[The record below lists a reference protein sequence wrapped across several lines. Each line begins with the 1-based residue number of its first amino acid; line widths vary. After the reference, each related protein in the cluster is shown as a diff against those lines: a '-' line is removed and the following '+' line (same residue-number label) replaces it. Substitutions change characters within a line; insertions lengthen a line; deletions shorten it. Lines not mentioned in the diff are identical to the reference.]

1 MFVALQLTL
10 PALLLLF
17 VTRHASLIPF
27 VVANSAVGFGYM
39 VLEWEALRDV
49 GSCSLGY
56 RFRVAPGWN
65 LGINVLTHLILPS
78 IILWR
83 TRVGRVNLASIL
95 AFVAGVLL
103 LIDIRA
109 VYPCRVVPLVQYAA
123 LYGLIVA
130 FTTFC
135 LWAARPLRDSDDTK
149 ED

>member
-1 MFVALQLTL
+1 MFVALHITL
-10 PALLLLF
+10 PTLLLLF
-17 VTRHASLIPF
+17 VTHHASLIPF
-27 VVANSAVGFGYM
+27 VVANSAVGFAYM
-39 VLEWEALRDV
+39 VLEGETLRDV
-49 GSCSLGY
+49 GSCTLGY
-56 RFRVAPGWN
+56 RVRVDPLWN
-65 LGINVLTHLILPS
+65 FAINALTHLILPA

-95 AFVAGVLL
+95 AYIAGALL

-109 VYPCRVVPLVQYAA
+109 AYPCREIPLIQYAA

-135 LWAARPLRDSDDTK
+135 LWAARPPRDTK